1 MQFISS
7 LAALL
12 VGAYAWAPSFAVD
25 GGEPPAVATPTPPA
39 AITPALIMQ
48 LKMQDVCAR
57 SDSDLDGYISRI
69 EFVTLRRPGSVFKA
83 SDADHDGRLSLHE
96 CEKALAS
103 S

>member
-1 MQFISS
+1 MRYVTR

-12 VGAYAWAPSFAVD
+12 AGAYAWAPGFAGD
-25 GGEPPAVATPTPPA
+25 GAEPPAATQTSPA

-96 CEKALAS
+96 CEKAVAS